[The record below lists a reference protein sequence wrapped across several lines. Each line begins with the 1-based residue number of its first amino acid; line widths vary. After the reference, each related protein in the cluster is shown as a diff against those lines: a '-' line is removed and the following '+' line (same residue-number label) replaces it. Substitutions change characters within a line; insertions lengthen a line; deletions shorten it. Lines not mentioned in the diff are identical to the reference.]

1 VRGKACTNI
10 VNVVSDGVQLATEGG
25 LLRHGEIYVA
35 GIRNV
40 LVLTENVLILT
51 RRRGEERRAT
61 TAL

>member
-1 VRGKACTNI
+1 
-10 VNVVSDGVQLATEGG
+10 
-25 LLRHGEIYVA
+25 LRHGEIYVA